1 MINLWFDESIYDGPV
16 RGPYKVIVN
25 LIESLEECNI
35 PFAVNEDKYDKNY
48 LVHYG
53 REGHEKHSK
62 LEHGSCVIGP
72 QIWPF
77 DPYGEFLRDNPQY
90 YRKLIVPSISPKI
103 SFIDQGFVE
112 DKIAVWPVGIKEIN
126 IEGRGDKVL
135 VYQKERSDSDVQ
147 VVTNFLD
154 SKDIDYDFLKYGTY
168 SEADFDRCLKSCSRA
183 IIVGRPETQGIAYQ
197 EMMSSGMPLLLWEVD
212 EWYDMGVPE
221 PYRKYPEPTLAH
233 YFSDECG
240 MKFYSVDELESSF
253 DTFMNTEYDP
263 KSYVKRELSYKVT
276 VQKLLALFE

>member
-1 MINLWFDESIYDGPV
+1 M
-16 RGPYKVIVN
+16 
-25 LIESLEECNI
+25 
-35 PFAVNEDKYDKNY
+35 
-48 LVHYG
+48 
-53 REGHEKHSK
+53 
-62 LEHGSCVIGP
+62 
-72 QIWPF
+72 
-77 DPYGEFLRDNPQY
+77 
-90 YRKLIVPSISPKI
+90 
-103 SFIDQGFVE
+103 
-112 DKIAVWPVGIKEIN
+112 
-126 IEGRGDKVL
+126 
-135 VYQKERSDSDVQ
+135 
-147 VVTNFLD
+147 D

-168 SEADFDRCLKSCSRA
+168 SEEDFDRCLKSCSRA

-221 PYRKYPEPTLAH
+221 PYQKYPEPTLAH

-240 MKFYSVDELESSF
+240 MKFYSVEELESSF